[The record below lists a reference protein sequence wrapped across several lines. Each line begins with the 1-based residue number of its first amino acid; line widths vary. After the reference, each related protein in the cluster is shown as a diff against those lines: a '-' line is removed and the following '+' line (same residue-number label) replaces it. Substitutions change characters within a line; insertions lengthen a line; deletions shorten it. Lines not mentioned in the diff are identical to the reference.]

1 MRDEDVQPHLAI
13 VSTSDRTRP
22 VTGAVSLTMKNKH
35 SVSLARR
42 RYLQALLL
50 CGFSPGLLARQP
62 GVPRAVSLFQGATD
76 SLAALGVTPA
86 GIVESWTEKP
96 VYRYLRPQLS
106 GVPQLGLET
115 QPALEKIVLLKPDI
129 IFASR
134 FRHQDIAPLM
144 QKIAPVALLEDV
156 FEFKKTL
163 TVVAENLA
171 MQSTAA
177 QLLQHWDTRVAALR
191 TLMQTRFT
199 AANRPQVSVIEVRPD
214 HIRSYVAQS
223 FPGSVMS
230 ELGFAWNAQAMQAS
244 SASLRFSSMENI
256 PLLDADIFFILLRAN
271 SPAIARQYQTLTAHP
286 LWQQMRAVKA
296 GQLWVVDSVPWSL
309 SGGIL
314 GANQILNDVEQAL
327 LRGRV

>member
-1 MRDEDVQPHLAI
+1 MMMKNLF
-13 VSTSDRTRP
+13 SF
-22 VTGAVSLTMKNKH
+22 SLT
-35 SVSLARR
+35 RR
-42 RYLQALLL
+42 RALQALLL
-50 CGFSPGLLARQP
+50 GGVSPSLFAREP
-62 GVPRAVSLFQGATD
+62 AKPRAVSLFQGATD
-76 SLAALGVTPA
+76 SLAALGVTPC

-115 QPALEKIVLLKPDI
+115 QPALEKLVLLRPDI

-144 QKIAPVALLEDV
+144 QKIAPVALLDDV

-163 TVVAENLA
+163 TVVAEHLA
-171 MQSTAA
+171 MKNSAA
-177 QLLQHWDTRVAALR
+177 QLLQHWDARVASLR
-191 TLMQTRFT
+191 KLMQARF
-199 AANRPQVSVIEVRPD
+199 ASADRAQVSVIEVRPD

-230 ELGFAWNAQAMQAS
+230 ELGFSWNEQANQAQ

-256 PLLDADIFFILLRAN
+256 PLLDADIFFILLRAS
-271 SPAIARQYQTLTAHP
+271 SPAIARQYQTLTSHP

-296 GQLWVVDSVPWSL
+296 KQIWVVDSVPWSL

-327 LRGRV
+327 LKGAA

>member
-1 MRDEDVQPHLAI
+1 MMMKNTL
-13 VSTSDRTRP
+13 SF
-22 VTGAVSLTMKNKH
+22 SLT
-35 SVSLARR
+35 RR
-42 RYLQALLL
+42 RILQSLLL
-50 CGFSPGLLARQP
+50 GVTSPTLFARQP
-62 GVPRAVSLFQGATD
+62 AMPRVVSLFQGATD
-76 SLAALGVTPA
+76 SLVALGVTPA

-144 QKIAPVALLEDV
+144 RKIAPVALLDDV
-156 FEFKKTL
+156 FEFRKTL
-163 TVVAENLA
+163 TVVGENLA
-171 MQSTAA
+171 MKSAA
-177 QLLQHWDTRVAALR
+177 GLLLERWDARVASLR
-191 TLMQTRFT
+191 SLIPARFDT
-199 AANRPQVSVIEVRPD
+199 ANRPQVSVIEVRPD
-214 HIRSYVAQS
+214 HIRSYVARS

-230 ELGFAWNAQAMQAS
+230 ELGFTWNEQAMQVQ
-244 SASLRFSSMENI
+244 SASLRFSGMENI

-286 LWQQMRAVKA
+286 LWQQMRALKA

-314 GANQILNDVEQAL
+314 GANQILSDVEYAL
-327 LRGRV
+327 LRGRR

>member
-1 MRDEDVQPHLAI
+1 MH
-13 VSTSDRTRP
+13 
-22 VTGAVSLTMKNKH
+22 NKC

-42 RYLQALLL
+42 RCLQALLL
-50 CGFSPGLLARQP
+50 CSVSPGLFARQP
-62 GVPRAVSLFQGATD
+62 AGPRAVSLFQGATD
-76 SLAALGVTPA
+76 SLAALGVTPC

-96 VYRYLRPQLS
+96 VYRYLRSQLS

-144 QKIAPVALLEDV
+144 QKIAPVALLDDV

-163 TVVAENLA
+163 SVAAQHVL
-171 MQSTAA
+171 QPGRGQ
-177 QLLQHWDTRVAALR
+177 QLLQRWDERVAALR
-191 TLMQTRFT
+191 TLMRARFT
-199 AANRPQVSVIEVRPD
+199 AADRPQVSVIEVRPD
-214 HIRSYVAQS
+214 HIRSYVAHS
-223 FPGSVMS
+223 FPGSVMT
-230 ELGFAWNAQAMQAS
+230 ELGFAWNEQAMQAG

-256 PLLDADIFFILLRAN
+256 PLLDADIFFILLRSN

-286 LWQQMRAVKA
+286 LWQQLRAVKA
-296 GQLWVVDSVPWSL
+296 GQLWEVDSVPWSL

-314 GANQILNDVEQAL
+314 GANQILNDVEQTL
-327 LRGRV
+327 LRGEA

>member
-1 MRDEDVQPHLAI
+1 MMMKNTF
-13 VSTSDRTRP
+13 SF
-22 VTGAVSLTMKNKH
+22 SLT
-35 SVSLARR
+35 RR
-42 RYLQALLL
+42 RALQSLLL
-50 CGFSPGLLARQP
+50 GVVSPTLFARQP
-62 GVPRAVSLFQGATD
+62 IALRAVSLFQGATD
-76 SLAALGVTPA
+76 SMAALGATPA

-96 VYRYLRPQLS
+96 VYRYLRPQFS

-115 QPALEKIVLLKPDI
+115 QPALEKIVLLNPDI

-134 FRHQDIAPLM
+134 FRHQDIAPLL
-144 QKIAPVALLEDV
+144 QKIAPVALLDDV

-163 TVVAENLA
+163 RVVAEKLA
-171 MQSTAA
+171 MKSAAA
-177 QLLQHWDTRVAALR
+177 QLLERWDARVATLR
-191 TLMQTRFT
+191 NLIRTRFDT
-199 AANRPQVSVIEVRPD
+199 ANGPQVSVIEVRPD

-230 ELGFAWNAQAMQAS
+230 ELGFAWSEQAMQAQ
-244 SASLRFSSMENI
+244 SASLRFSGMENI

-286 LWQQMRAVKA
+286 LWQQLRAVKT

-314 GANQILNDVEQAL
+314 GANQILNDVEYAL
-327 LRGRV
+327 LRGRA